1 MRSKKVNVVLL
12 AIAMLFVSIPVEALE
27 SNGLADANGENITVN
42 DNYAIGSEK
51 KETTTEQSLIE
62 DDITDD
68 ENIIYSEPKEKSI
81 LENNSNVL
89 SSTVLNGWNYENGNT
104 YYYVNGEKVHGFYD
118 IGGKTY
124 FFGVTTGKLLTGWQ
138 ELNEGRFYLYS
149 DGSIKEGWQEIEGNR
164 YYVRNNFVLRGFNDV
179 EGVTYYFGASSGK
192 LMTGWQETSEG
203 RFYLYSDGSIKE
215 GWQEIE
221 GKTYYVK
228 DNFVLRGKQEIEGL
242 EYEFDKQ
249 TGVLQEGKQVTS
261 DNKIFFID
269 DKGNR
274 LYGWQEVEG
283 ERYYVGDDG
292 FAVHGFKEIEGKTY
306 FLGITT
312 GKLLT
317 GWQELDEG
325 RFYLYS
331 DGTVKEGW
339 QNIDG
344 KTYYVKDNYILRG
357 FHEIEGKTY
366 FFGITTGKLLTGW
379 QEISEGRFYLYSDGS
394 LFMNPGFQKIENK
407 TYYFENN
414 YVVRGYKKIEGDTY
428 YFDSKTGE
436 FRTGFYVI
444 NCNEYY
450 YNQYG
455 ILTKIQ
461 YIPIYYSQQDYRW
474 AWTYYGNENMKSSGC
489 GPTSMAMAFERILG
503 RTILPIDVAYYLY
516 NYTNE
521 FNKEVAGTSGLALQY
536 AANHFGVKWQGISS
550 KNQLIEALNSGK
562 IIYAVVGAGKFTV
575 YPLTHSIVLYKYDN
589 GNTIALDPYNSNK
602 NGYVSV
608 DTIWNEQT
616 TNSYDL
622 RGGYAFYALG

>member
-1 MRSKKVNVVLL
+1 MKSKKIILGIL
-12 AIAMLFVSIPVEALE
+12 TIIMLFLSMPVEALE
-27 SNGLADANGENITVN
+27 NESQININEENITVDDSVKTEDKN
-42 DNYAIGSEK
+42 
-51 KETTTEQSLIE
+51 KEVDSDIE
-62 DDITDD
+62 IKD
-68 ENIIYSEPKEKSI
+68 ENITKSEKEKINNNIILEEPKENT
-81 LENNSNVL
+81 LTEYRNNAITNE
-89 SSTVLNGWNYENGNT
+89 VLNGWSYEDGNT

-118 IGGKTY
+118 IEGIKYFFSNVNNVLKSGLQGIDGKLFYLNEKGQVQYGWYTIEGNTYYFGSDGYAYQGFKQIGDKTY
-124 FFGVTTGKLLTGWQ
+124 FFSYVNSALKTGWQ
-138 ELNEGRFYLYS
+138 AIDGNLFYLTE
-149 DGSIKEGWQEIEGNR
+149 EGTVVNGWYTIEGN
-164 YYVRNNFVLRGFNDV
+164 
-179 EGVTYYFGASSGK
+179 
-192 LMTGWQETSEG
+192 
-203 RFYLYSDGSIKE
+203 
-215 GWQEIE
+215 
-221 GKTYYVK
+221 
-228 DNFVLRGKQEIEGL
+228 
-242 EYEFDKQ
+242 
-249 TGVLQEGKQVTS
+249 
-261 DNKIFFID
+261 
-269 DKGNR
+269 
-274 LYGWQEVEG
+274 
-283 ERYYVGDDG
+283 
-292 FAVHGFKEIEGKTY
+292 
-306 FLGITT
+306 
-312 GKLLT
+312 
-317 GWQELDEG
+317 
-325 RFYLYS
+325 
-331 DGTVKEGW
+331 
-339 QNIDG
+339 
-344 KTYYVKDNYILRG
+344 
-357 FHEIEGKTY
+357 
-366 FFGITTGKLLTGW
+366 
-379 QEISEGRFYLYSDGS
+379 
-394 LFMNPGFQKIENK
+394 

-414 YVVRGYKKIEGDTY
+414 YAVKGFKDIEGIKYFFSNVNNALKSGLQGIDGKLFYLNEKGQVQYGWYTIEGNTYYFGSDGYAYQGFKQIGDKTYFFSYVNSALKTGWQAIDGNSFYLTEDGSVFSGYGFQKIEEKMYYFEGNFVAKGYKEINDKTY